1 MPILDGSSR
10 RFVTRLIAAGT
21 RQQDRPVRVLRVLK
35 PVEVRKGDAWARLE
49 PADGFEIRFHID
61 FSDEAIGAQDL
72 SLNMANGSFVREL
85 SDCRTFCRQAD
96 VDAMRA
102 NGLALGG
109 TLENAVV
116 FDGGDEVLSPP
127 GGGLRR
133 ADEPVRHKMLDAL
146 GDLYTAGAPILG
158 RYVGHKAGHAMTNAL
173 LRALFED
180 DDNWSLDV
188 SDAQTARHLPGV
200 VWARMT
206 CRFQPETRRVFGPSG
221 GAANRKQP
229 QKPAIDHFARNF
241 SVLVSLQSGAAWTA
255 WEWIDGGVG
264 AT

>member
-127 GGGLRR
+127 GGACVAPTNRCATRCWTPWATSIPLARR
-133 ADEPVRHKMLDAL
+133 SWAATWATRPV
-146 GDLYTAGAPILG
+146 
-158 RYVGHKAGHAMTNAL
+158 
-173 LRALFED
+173 
-180 DDNWSLDV
+180 
-188 SDAQTARHLPGV
+188 
-200 VWARMT
+200 
-206 CRFQPETRRVFGPSG
+206 TR
-221 GAANRKQP
+221 
-229 QKPAIDHFARNF
+229 
-241 SVLVSLQSGAAWTA
+241 
-255 WEWIDGGVG
+255 
-264 AT
+264 